1 MKPNLLQKA
10 WNFAKA
16 SAEFIKEGMPPVP
29 EEVYNKRMAIC
40 TSCPLLA
47 EDNTCNSC
55 GCFMPKKSGWATAF
69 CPEDK
74 WGKHKVGGNG
84 KKINLRK
91 NEDGES
97 SNSKT
102 SH

>member
-1 MKPNLLQKA
+1 
-10 WNFAKA
+10 
-16 SAEFIKEGMPPVP
+16 
-29 EEVYNKRMAIC
+29 
-40 TSCPLLA
+40 
-47 EDNTCNSC
+47 
-55 GCFMPKKSGWATAF
+55 MPKKSGWATAF

-74 WGKHKVGGNG
+74 WGKHKVGVKG